1 MSPGHCI
8 SPAER
13 RRLAALIRAAYAE
26 NPTLTVLDVAKL
38 TGASPHVTAQIRRL
52 LVREGRLP
60 KGRVLQ

>member
-8 SPAER
+8 GPAER

-26 NPTLTVLDVAKL
+26 NPARTVLDVAKL
-38 TGASPHVTAQIRRL
+38 TGASPHVTAQVRRL
-52 LVREGRLP
+52 LVREGKLP